1 MAWVA
6 AAALAAGPAAAAER
20 LVEGIAAHV
29 GSSIVLISEVRAM
42 VEPMEEKM
50 RTAGVPEAEIT
61 KLHAEGLERMIEW
74 RLIEQVV
81 QQSELNAS
89 DEEIDA
95 TIASIAEENGLTLDE
110 LHRSVTSHGLTL
122 AEYRAQ
128 IRRELERRRV
138 VSLLVGSQVRV
149 EEEDVRLLYDQR
161 YEDQPSG
168 GEILHL
174 RQILITFG
182 GEGRDRRA
190 AGVLAFEAA
199 NRILASEPFEV
210 VANDVS
216 ELQPDRGGD
225 VGWLHTDRMA
235 DWMTPIV
242 AQLEPGQIS
251 NVVELPT
258 AFTILKLVE
267 RKPYQRVT
275 FEMAKP
281 VLEQEI
287 YEALTAEKYVEWIEE
302 LRRNTYIERKGYFA
316 EAEGPGRSAFSDS
329 REDLLLP

>member
-1 MAWVA
+1 
-6 AAALAAGPAAAAER
+6 
-20 LVEGIAAHV
+20 
-29 GSSIVLISEVRAM
+29 
-42 VEPMEEKM
+42 
-50 RTAGVPEAEIT
+50 
-61 KLHAEGLERMIEW
+61 
-74 RLIEQVV
+74 
-81 QQSELNAS
+81 
-89 DEEIDA
+89 
-95 TIASIAEENGLTLDE
+95 
-110 LHRSVTSHGLTL
+110 
-122 AEYRAQ
+122 
-128 IRRELERRRV
+128 
-138 VSLLVGSQVRV
+138 V
-149 EEEDVRLLYDQR
+149 EEEDVRLLYNQR

-210 VANDVS
+210 VANDMS

-235 DWMTPIV
+235 DWMTPIA

-251 NVVELPT
+251 NVVELPA

-267 RKPYQRVT
+267 RKPYQPVT

-287 YEALTAEKYVEWIEE
+287 FEALTAEKYVEWIEE
-302 LRRNTYIERKGYFA
+302 LRRNTYVERKGYFA
-316 EAEGPGRSAFSDS
+316 EAGGPDQPALSDS
-329 REDLLLP
+329 QENPLLP